1 MTPADV
7 KDNLKLRYQFGASP
21 HSDLNQ
27 PASHQEFAHGR
38 FQWLHYPDELAN
50 DGLLVA
56 RVTIHPGA
64 TWPEHIHSGYEQL
77 MQVISGSGYHTVD
90 GKHKELFN
98 GTTCFLPLGSRH
110 VMVNT
115 GSEPLVH
122 ISVYHPRKPAAVREL
137 ALTVQDQY
145 GTRPAPEWTALPAGT
160 MAGILKKFA
169 TAVNLGVVAITRE
182 GTVLS
187 EPTGLPALC
196 CQLRQVGACDDC
208 PAFDAA
214 TGHIAHE
221 HGRPVQ
227 FDCPLG
233 VVGVAVP
240 LLADERWAGHLA
252 CGFIRLEESLPHAR
266 NALKAMAS
274 AHGLV
279 PNTLWDLHDQVE
291 VVLQAQMMAAAESL
305 ESIANSIVSLSM
317 RERQR
322 RQEGEHAAA
331 MLKKL
336 QLVSQLEYELQEA
349 QFRALEASINP
360 HFLFN
365 ALNIIAEA
373 VAAGDKKGE
382 EIVYA
387 LADFLRFSF
396 AHGKSVASLQE
407 EVNGLRSYL
416 AVQHA
421 RFGQDLACDITLETG
436 SERCLVPFMIL
447 QPLVEN
453 AIIHGL
459 APKGYAGTI
468 HISARLTDQ
477 RLLVSVVDDGV
488 GIDQDKVLDL
498 PQPREALGLRYIRT
512 KLQHT
517 FGDDHQLR
525 IESQEGKGT
534 AVHLDLPQKEAT
546 KDADPLAHSHR

>member
-1 MTPADV
+1 MSTDKSNV
-7 KDNLKLRYQFGASP
+7 RYQFSASP
-21 HSDLNQ
+21 QSDPTQ
-27 PASHQEFAHGR
+27 PGSSQEFAHGY
-38 FQWLHYPDELAN
+38 FEWLHYPDQLAT
-50 DGLLVA
+50 DGLMVA

-64 TWPEHIHSGYEQL
+64 TWPHHMHSGYEQL
-77 MQVISGSGYHTVD
+77 MHVISGEGFHSVD
-90 GKHKELFN
+90 GTREELKP
-98 GTTCFLPLGSRH
+98 GVTSFLPLGSRH
-110 VMVNT
+110 LMVNT
-115 GSEPLVH
+115 GAAPLVH
-122 ISVYHPRKPAAVREL
+122 ISAYHPRKPAAVREL
-137 ALTVQDQY
+137 TLTIEDHFGPQPTPALTDIP
-145 GTRPAPEWTALPAGT
+145 THT
-160 MAGILKKFA
+160 MEGILRKFA
-169 TAVNLGVVAITRE
+169 AAVNLGVVAITRD
-182 GTVLS
+182 GGLLS
-187 EPTGLPALC
+187 GPTGLPALC
-196 CQLRQVGACDDC
+196 QTLRRQGACPRC
-208 PAFDAA
+208 PAFDPA
-214 TGHIAHE
+214 TGQAAHAR
-221 HGRPVQ
+221 GRPLQ

-240 LLADERWAGHLA
+240 LLAQDQWAGHLA
-252 CGFIRLEESLPHAR
+252 CGFIRLEASLPQAAKALEAIAR
-266 NALKAMAS
+266 TRDCHYPSLLAL
-274 AHGLV
+274 HE
-279 PNTLWDLHDQVE
+279 QVE

-305 ESIANSIVSLSM
+305 ESIANSIVSLST

-336 QLVSQLEYELQEA
+336 QLVSRLEYELQEA

-373 VAAGDKKGE
+373 VAAGDDQGE
-382 EIVYA
+382 DIVYA

-407 EVNGLRSYL
+407 EVDGLKNYL

-421 RFGQDLACDITLETG
+421 RFGQDLTTDIMLQPG

-468 HISARLTDQ
+468 TINAQLDQ
-477 RLLVSVVDDGV
+477 GRLLLSVVDDGV
-488 GIDQDKVLDL
+488 GIDQEKVLDL
-498 PQPREALGLRYIRT
+498 PSPQQALGLRYIRT

-525 IESQEGKGT
+525 IDSQVGAGT
-534 AVHLDLPQKEAT
+534 AVRLDLPQREVSKH
-546 KDADPLAHSHR
+546 ADPPEHTHRR